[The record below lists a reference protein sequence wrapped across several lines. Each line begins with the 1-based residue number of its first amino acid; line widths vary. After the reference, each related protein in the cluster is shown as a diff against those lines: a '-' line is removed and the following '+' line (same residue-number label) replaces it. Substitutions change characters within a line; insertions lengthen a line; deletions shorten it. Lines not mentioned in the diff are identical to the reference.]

1 MASALPWFLV
11 VIVLCV
17 PVAIGRSVLA
27 VEIRGQDN
35 AVADRCL
42 SLFSKYVMIFNN
54 HGDAEE
60 FFTLSG
66 SVAMQTKTTTLFP
79 TCPDWLH
86 QSKVPALLL
95 AILLDV
101 RA

>member
-1 MASALPWFLV
+1 
-11 VIVLCV
+11 
-17 PVAIGRSVLA
+17 
-27 VEIRGQDN
+27 
-35 AVADRCL
+35 
-42 SLFSKYVMIFNN
+42 MIFNN